1 MSDKKIQEC
10 FIIMPVSDSK
20 DYEKGHFKRV
30 YEDIIKPAC
39 EKANYKA
46 VRADDIEETELIHIS
61 ILKKIIEA
69 PMAICD
75 LSSKNPNV
83 LFELGLRQAFDK
95 PVVLIQEKG
104 SERIFDVSILRAYD
118 YCKELKYNEVLEDQE
133 AISRMLKGTEKAFVT
148 GEGYNSVIK
157 LLSITQKAEIK
168 SIDDPNEQFKMH
180 LYQLSSQMNEIS
192 SELRSFK
199 NIERSKYNSTNELI
213 ARKSIARYNEQ
224 LTQEFEEFL
233 HFYNRNDYDEMIRIY
248 NAIMRKPVR
257 SKKAEII
264 RNELQL
270 RIDEFEKKKLKGE
283 NDNNV
288 T

>member
-1 MSDKKIQEC
+1 MTNKKEQEC
-10 FIIMPVSDSK
+10 FVIMPISDPK

-46 VRADDIEETELIHIS
+46 VRADDIEETDLIHLS

-75 LSSKNPNV
+75 LSNKNPNV

-104 SERIFDVSILRAYD
+104 AERIFDVSILRAYD
-118 YCKELKYNEVLEDQE
+118 YCKGLKYNEVLEDQE

-157 LLSITQKAEIK
+157 LLSLTQKAQIK
-168 SIDDPNEQFKMH
+168 QIDDPNEQFRVQ
-180 LYQLSSQMNEIS
+180 LFQLSSQMDEIS
-192 SELRSFK
+192 SELRYFK
-199 NIERSKYNSTNELI
+199 NKENIRDRDYLSDSELLLNSKYSEKYNSRI
-213 ARKSIARYNEQ
+213 IPDY
-224 LTQEFEEFL
+224 EEFM
-233 HFYNRNDYDEMIRIY
+233 HFYNRNDYDEMLRVFKRI
-248 NAIMRKPVR
+248 MSRPVR
-257 SKKAEII
+257 TPKDKAII
-264 RNELQL
+264 NELQN
-270 RIDEFEKKKLKGE
+270 RIVEFESKNKPRGSK
-283 NDNNV
+283 
-288 T
+288 